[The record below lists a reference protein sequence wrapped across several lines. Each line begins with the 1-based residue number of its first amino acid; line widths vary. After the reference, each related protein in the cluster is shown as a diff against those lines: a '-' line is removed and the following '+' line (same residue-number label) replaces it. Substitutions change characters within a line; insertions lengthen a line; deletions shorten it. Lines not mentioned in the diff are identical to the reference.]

1 MNQVWFRS
9 KKFSWFLLA
18 GSILNMS
25 AHKGCSQRASR
36 VSQEATTS
44 TGLKLG
50 PPSTI
55 HAQRGFDARDQ
66 RGSQMKCDKYKTRS
80 RSNAFAGHSFELA
93 QILWY
98 TTVYHNNYAD
108 SRYLHNLTHQAATNV
123 D

>member
-1 MNQVWFRS
+1 
-9 KKFSWFLLA
+9 
-18 GSILNMS
+18 MS

-36 VSQEATTS
+36 GSQEA

-98 TTVYHNNYAD
+98 TTVCIVQSNYTCIVTG
-108 SRYLHNLTHQAATNV
+108 SSYWV
-123 D
+123 I